1 MFEDRSIM
9 ENEEKEQSGNRKKAV
24 LAVGAALLV
33 FAAAAY
39 IGTAQRYTECFFPR
53 TAVNHIDVSGLSIS
67 EVKTRIAEESAGYTC
82 RILTRTGEDELSG
95 EAIGLRMEY
104 DDSLEQV
111 MAKQNPYLWGLHL
124 LQDTEITMETM
135 IVFDEDKMEEEIDGF
150 AWLDE
155 SQMKEPVNA
164 VISGYIE
171 GTGYEIIPEEA
182 GTKLDREAAIA
193 ALTAA
198 VRALQPEISLEDAG
212 VYVQAEITS
221 ENEELLARL
230 EELNRYA
237 AMTVVYRFG
246 ESEEILEGVEIQ
258 KWLTVG
264 EDGTVSVDETAV
276 AEYVKALAG
285 KYDTAYQPKEFTT
298 SYGDTVTITKG
309 NYGWRIS
316 QKEETAALKEIIL
329 SGQGEEREPVYLQTA
344 ASHEGKDYGDTYVE
358 VNLTAQHLYYYKD
371 GELLV
376 ESDFVSGNESR
387 GNGTPDGAYPITYK
401 QRNAVLR
408 GQGYASPVSY
418 WMPFNRNIG
427 MHDANWR
434 SSFGGTIYK
443 TNGSHGCINLPPA
456 AAKTIYENIEAGTA
470 VLCYHLGGTAAES
483 VTTVASSSS
492 SSSSSGNTSAAAQP
506 IASEAVSAAENET
519 AEAVDGTTESET
531 AITQIGPQTDSTEES
546 SGEATQPTAGSNVII
561 AGQSAARRAEQ
572 TTPQESETSPVVVA
586 GSGSQTAGPGE
597 LIEPVIEM
605 SDEIVGEESG
615 A

>member
-1 MFEDRSIM
+1 M
-9 ENEEKEQSGNRKKAV
+9 EKEEKEQSGNRRKAV
-24 LAVGAALLV
+24 FAAGVALLV

-39 IGTAQRYTECFFPR
+39 IGTAQRYNECFFPR
-53 TAVNHIDVSGLSIS
+53 TVVNHIDVSGLNVR
-67 EVKTRIAEESAGYTC
+67 EVKTQIDEGIAGYTC
-82 RILTRTGEDELSG
+82 RIITRTGEDEISG
-95 EAIGLRMEY
+95 ETIGLRMEY

-111 MAKQNPYLWGLHL
+111 MAGQNPYLWGLHL
-124 LQDTEITMETM
+124 LRDTEITMETM
-135 IVFDEDKMEEEIDGF
+135 IVFDENKMKDELAGF
-150 AWLDE
+150 PWMDE
-155 SQMKEPVNA
+155 SRMKEPVNA
-164 VISGYIE
+164 AISGYIE

-182 GTKLDREAAIA
+182 GTKLDPKAVIA
-193 ALTAA
+193 ALSSA
-198 VRALQPEISLEDAG
+198 VRALEPEISLEDAG
-212 VYVQAEITS
+212 VYAQAEITA
-221 ENEELLARL
+221 ENEELVARL

-258 KWLTVG
+258 KWLTAA

-276 AEYVKALAG
+276 AEYVKELAG
-285 KYDTAYQPKEFTT
+285 KYDTAYQPKEFIT

-329 SGQGEEREPVYLQTA
+329 SGQGEEREPVYLQRA

-358 VNLTAQHLYYYKD
+358 INLTAQHLYYYKD

-427 MHDANWR
+427 MHDADWR
-434 SSFGGTIYK
+434 NSFGGTIYK

-456 AAKTIYENIEAGTA
+456 VAKTIYENIEAGTA

-483 VTTVASSSS
+483 VTTVASTNLTP
-492 SSSSSGNTSAAAQP
+492 SSSGNAPAAAQSVTP
-506 IASEAVSAAENET
+506 EPGTGEAENET
-519 AEAVDGTTESET
+519 AETAVGTTESDT
-531 AITQIGPQTDSTEES
+531 AILQDEPQSGPSAAP
-546 SGEATQPTAGSNVII
+546 SGEAAQPTTGSNVIV

-572 TTPQESETSPVVVA
+572 AAPEESETSPVVVA

-597 LIEPVIEM
+597 SSGSSAEEPP
-605 SDEIVGEESG
+605 EETG

>member
-1 MFEDRSIM
+1 M
-9 ENEEKEQSGNRKKAV
+9 ENEEREQSGNRKKAV
-24 LAVGAALLV
+24 FAVGAALLV

-67 EVKTRIAEESAGYTC
+67 EVKTRIAEGIAGYTC

-104 DDSLEQV
+104 DDSLEQE
-111 MAKQNPYLWGLHL
+111 MAQQNPYLWGLHL

-135 IVFDEDKMEEEIDGF
+135 IVFDDDKMEEEIDGF

-164 VISGYIE
+164 AISGYIE

-198 VRALQPEISLEDAG
+198 IRALQPEISLEDAG
-212 VYVQAEITS
+212 VYAQAEITS

-258 KWLTVG
+258 KWLTVA
-264 EDGTVSVDETAV
+264 EDGTMSVDETAV

-427 MHDANWR
+427 MHDADWR
-434 SSFGGTIYK
+434 SSFGGTIYR

-483 VTTVASSSS
+483 VTTVASTGSSS
-492 SSSSSGNTSAAAQP
+492 SLSGNTSAAQP
-506 IASEAVSAAENET
+506 ISSEVASAAENET
-519 AEAVDGTTESET
+519 AETADGTTESET
-531 AITQIGPQTDSTEES
+531 AITQIGPQTDSTGES
-546 SGEATQPTAGSNVII
+546 SGEPAQPTAGSNVII
-561 AGQSAARRAEQ
+561 AGQSAARRTEQ
-572 TTPQESETSPVVVA
+572 TTPQETETSPVVVA
-586 GSGSQTAGPGE
+586 GSGSQITGPGE
-597 LIEPVIEM
+597 LTEPVAENL
-605 SDEIVGEESG
+605 SGEIAGEESG
-615 A
+615 T